1 MHRARELRH
10 RAWIVPALYTAAA
23 IVLSFLLPRAEN
35 RLLPHLVSPVSVS
48 VATTG
53 YAAIASGMIALTG
66 IVFSL
71 TFVMVQFGATAYSPR
86 LALWLARD
94 PFLTHALGVFI
105 ATFVYA
111 LAALAWLGRGDM
123 TRAPLISAMVVLA
136 LLLASMGIFIL
147 LIERVGTLQV
157 NQMLTFTGDQGRRA
171 IAALYPPLDVPY
183 APPVT
188 DIVLQSHPTQTLIHR
203 GKPRVLQAIAMSRLV
218 ELATAHESVI
228 EFVASVGDVAVEMTP
243 VLNVFG
249 SGKLIDEQALRNAI
263 TFAEQRTFTQDP
275 KYAIRLLVDVAIRAL
290 SPAINDPT
298 TATQA
303 LDEIGDLLVR
313 LGLRRIEIGAFHD
326 NGGTLRLVVPF
337 PSWEDLT
344 MLSFEEIRHYGSSSV
359 QVMRRMSAL
368 LTDLISVLPEARR
381 PALINWQHRIQNTIG
396 RSFEDDDERL
406 HASREDRQGLGA
418 TRRSTVGT
426 KGHQVMLIANR
437 RDQESQT
444 R

>member
-1 MHRARELRH
+1 MRRGREVPYK
-10 RAWIVPALYTAAA
+10 AWIVPALYTAVA
-23 IVLSFLLPRAEN
+23 IILSFLLPRAEH
-35 RLLPHLVSPVSVS
+35 RLLPDLVSPVSVS

-71 TFVMVQFGATAYSPR
+71 TFVMVQFGATVYSPR

-111 LAALAWLGRGDM
+111 IAALAWLGRGDV
-123 TRAPLISAMVVLA
+123 TRAPLISAMLVMA
-136 LLLASMGIFIL
+136 LLLASMGVFIF
-147 LIERVGTLQV
+147 LIGRIGTLQV
-157 NQMLTFTGDQGRRA
+157 NQMLTFTGDQGRKA

-183 APPVT
+183 GPPAT
-188 DIVLQSHPTQTLIHR
+188 DIAIQSRATQTLIHH
-203 GKPRVLQAIAMSRLV
+203 GKPRAIQAIAMTRLV
-218 ELATAHESVI
+218 ELATAHDCVI
-228 EFVASVGDVAVEMTP
+228 ELVASVGDVAVEMVP
-243 VLNVFG
+243 VLHVFG
-249 SGKLIDEQALRNAI
+249 SGKLIDEQALRDAI
-263 TFAEQRTFTQDP
+263 GFGEQRTFTQDP

-303 LDEIGDLLVR
+303 LDEIGDLLIR

-326 NGGTLRLVVPF
+326 SGGTLRLIVPF

-344 MLSFEEIRHYGSSSV
+344 LLAFEEIRYYGASSV

-368 LTDLISVLPEARR
+368 LTDLISVLPEVRR
-381 PALINWQHRIQNTIG
+381 PALIYWQQRIENTVG
-396 RSFEDDDERL
+396 RSFEDAEERR
-406 HASREDRQGLGA
+406 HASREDRQGLGT
-418 TRRSTVGT
+418 TRQRSVGT
-426 KGHQVMLIANR
+426 EAQKVRLISDH
-437 RDQESQT
+437 RDQESQA